1 MRIIG
6 GSARGR
12 HLAPLRGS
20 DIRPTPD
27 RVREALFSILLS
39 RCGSLAGLRV
49 LDLFAGTGAM
59 ALEALSR
66 GATSAVLVDE
76 GAQSAR
82 LIPANLRLCGMEGRA
97 AFLRTE
103 VLAALP
109 RLAKDAPFDLVFLDP
124 PYRRGLAL
132 PVLEALAGLH
142 LLRPGGVVCA
152 ETDRREQLPES
163 AGTLV
168 LFDRRD
174 YGSTSIHLFSQPA
187 AEESMQ

>member
-12 HLAPLRGS
+12 HLAPLVGS

-27 RVREALFSILLS
+27 RVREALFSILYS
-39 RCGSLAGLRV
+39 RIGSFVGFRV

-59 ALEALSR
+59 ALESLSR
-66 GATSAVLVDE
+66 GAESAVLVDQ

-82 LIPANLRLCGMEGRA
+82 LIPANIRNCGMETRA
-97 AFLRTE
+97 TFLRSD
-103 VLAALP
+103 VLASLP
-109 RLAKDAPFDLVFLDP
+109 RLAGDAPFDLVFLDP
-124 PYRRGLAL
+124 PYRRGLVM
-132 PVLEALAGLH
+132 PVLEALAGLGIV
-142 LLRPGGVVCA
+142 RPGGVVCV
-152 ETDRREQLPES
+152 ETDRRDEVPDR
-163 AGTLV
+163 AGSLI

-174 YGSTSIHLFSQPA
+174 YGSTSVRLFSQPA